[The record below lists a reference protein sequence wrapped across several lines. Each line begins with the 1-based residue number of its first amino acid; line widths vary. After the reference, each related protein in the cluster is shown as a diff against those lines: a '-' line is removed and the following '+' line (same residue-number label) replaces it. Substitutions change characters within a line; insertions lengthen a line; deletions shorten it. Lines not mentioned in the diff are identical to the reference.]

1 MNFKKYADLLT
12 NYSLEIQPGERLLV
26 RTTVQAEPL
35 IKELYRAVYKAGG
48 HMEVMLEIEGRQR
61 IFMEEANGAQLDYV
75 SPFLD
80 YALRNFEAYLV
91 IKAPYNLASGR
102 GFPSEKVKQAKK
114 AKQPLMK
121 VYSERTAT
129 RDLKRSLCVF
139 PCNALAQMAGM
150 SLVDYTDFVFKACKL
165 DAENPRE
172 AWLEVRKNQQHIVDH
187 LNSKNSVR
195 YVNELGTDIRFSTE
209 GRTWINSDGQTNMPS
224 GEVYTS
230 PVEDSVNGVIHFN
243 FPSVY
248 MGTEVRDVR
257 LEVKEGEVVNWSAKN
272 GQEVLDQV
280 FKIPGAN
287 RFGEAAI
294 GTNYGIQKITKNIL
308 FDEKMGG
315 TVHMAIG
322 QSYLQAGGKNT
333 SSVHWDMISEMR
345 NGGEIF
351 ADDELIYKDG
361 KFIF

>member
-1 MNFKKYADLLT
+1 MNFKKYADLLA
-12 NYSLEIQPGERLLV
+12 NYSLDIQPGDRLLV

-35 IKELYRAVYKAGG
+35 LRELYEAVYRAGG
-48 HMEVMLEIEGRQR
+48 TMEVMLEIADRHR
-61 IFMEEANGAQLDYV
+61 IFIQEAKGEQLDQV
-75 SPFLD
+75 NPLLD
-80 YALRNFEAYLV
+80 YALRNFEAYLA
-91 IKAPYNLASGR
+91 IKAPYNLSAGK
-102 GFPSEKVKQAKK
+102 GLDPEKSKRAKK
-114 AKQPLMK
+114 ATSELMK
-121 VYSERTAT
+121 VYSQRTAT
-129 RDLKRSLCVF
+129 RELKRSLCVF

-150 SLVDYTDFVFKACKL
+150 SLPEYTDFVFKACKL
-165 DAENPRE
+165 DADSPRD
-172 AWLEVRKNQQHIVDH
+172 AWLEVRRHQQHIVDH
-187 LNSKNSVR
+187 LNSTNSVR
-195 YVNELGTDIRFSTE
+195 YVNDLGTDIKFSTK

-230 PVEDSVNGVIHFN
+230 PVEDSVEGVVHFN

-257 LEVKEGEVVNWSAKN
+257 LEVKEGEVVKWNAQN
-272 GQEVLDQV
+272 GQEVLDHV

-294 GTNYGIQKITKNIL
+294 GTNYGIQQITKNIL

-345 NGGEIF
+345 NGGEIY
-351 ADDELIYKDG
+351 ADDELIYKNG
-361 KFIF
+361 KFLF